1 MIRIAA
7 ATPRDVPALV
17 QLLSLLFASEK
28 DFTPD
33 PVRQRRG
40 LLKIIREPRSGII
53 FAMKDGASVVGMVN
67 LLFTVSTAEGGR
79 VAILED
85 LILEPGY
92 RGQGLGSKLVL
103 YAIRYVRDRG
113 IRRITLLTDHANRRA
128 IHFYRRH
135 GFINST
141 MIPLRLVLRPC
152 PGPSS

>member
-7 ATPRDVPALV
+7 ATPRDVSALV
-17 QLLSLLFASEK
+17 HLLSLLFAVEK

-53 FAMKDGASVVGMVN
+53 LVMKKGSAVVGMVN
-67 LLFTVSTAEGGR
+67 LIFTVSTAEGGR

-85 LILEPGY
+85 LVLEPGY
-92 RGQGLGSKLVL
+92 RGQGLGSKLVR

-113 IRRITLLTDHANRRA
+113 MTRITLLTDRTNRRA
-128 IHFYRRH
+128 ITFYQRQ
-135 GFINST
+135 GFIRSA
-141 MIPLRLVLRPC
+141 MIPLRLTLRP
-152 PGPSS
+152 